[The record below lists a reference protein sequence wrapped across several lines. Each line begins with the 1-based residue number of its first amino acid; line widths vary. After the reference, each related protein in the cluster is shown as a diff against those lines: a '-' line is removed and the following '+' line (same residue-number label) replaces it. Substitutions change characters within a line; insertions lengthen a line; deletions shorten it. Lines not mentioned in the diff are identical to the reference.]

1 MLARMFIPRRR
12 SIVTTVPFHLPLFG
26 LIVGTVGLD
35 SVELAVRVSSTLRK
49 QVVGYRTMVETYAVG
64 KTGGGAFFACWSGR
78 FFDGR
83 R

>member
-12 SIVTTVPFHLPLFG
+12 RIVTTVPFHLPLFG
-26 LIVGTVGLD
+26 LIVGTVGFD
-35 SVELAVRVSSTLRK
+35 GVELAVRVSSTLRK
-49 QVVGYRTMVETYAVG
+49 QVVGHRTMVETYAVG
-64 KTGGGAFFACWSGR
+64 KTGGGALFACWSSR